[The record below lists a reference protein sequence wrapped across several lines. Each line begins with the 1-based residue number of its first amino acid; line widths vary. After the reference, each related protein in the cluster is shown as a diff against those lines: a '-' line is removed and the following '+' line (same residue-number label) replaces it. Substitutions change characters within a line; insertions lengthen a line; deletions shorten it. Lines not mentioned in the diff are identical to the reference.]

1 MVSVEAVAPVE
12 APSMV
17 DRVTEEIRRSIVAGE
32 LAPGQEFSLRQI
44 ATQLGVSFIPV
55 REALRSLEAE
65 GLLETRRGRSAIV
78 SPLDAGELRAIC
90 QLCRQI
96 EPELRE
102 RAARLITL
110 VELDR
115 LDGTVAALADP
126 STSRENCYQLG
137 HELHVDLV
145 APAATTWDLRILE
158 RLWRAME
165 RYVRIGET
173 RTVEREPSRWR
184 WDVAPERDLV
194 AAYRSGDPAAVRA
207 ATLGAIAVRER
218 AAERALAP
226 SPLLGS
232 LARLDLAAAPA
243 PAVAPPPAVAP
254 ESAARREPAAQLG
267 SASRPD
273 RATLRDPAAA
283 PDPVA
288 EPRPP
293 SEP

>member
-1 MVSVEAVAPVE
+1 MVSVEAVGPIE
-12 APSMV
+12 TLSMV
-17 DRVTEEIRRSIVAGE
+17 DRVTEEIRRFIVSGE
-32 LAPGQEFSLRQI
+32 LAPGQEFSLRQL

-78 SPLDAGELRAIC
+78 APLDSGELRAIC
-90 QLCRQI
+90 QLRRQI

-102 RAARLITL
+102 RAARLITP

-115 LDGTVAALADP
+115 LDGTLAALTDP
-126 STSRENCYQLG
+126 STSREDCYRLG

-165 RYVRIGET
+165 RYLRIGET
-173 RTVEREPSRWR
+173 RTGEVPGAWH
-184 WDVAPERDLV
+184 WDSAPERELL
-194 AAYRSGDPAAVRA
+194 AAYRSGDPAALRS

-226 SPLLGS
+226 VALRGS
-232 LARLDLAAAPA
+232 IARLDLAATPDPTTALD
-243 PAVAPPPAVAP
+243 PPTV
-254 ESAARREPAAQLG
+254 
-267 SASRPD
+267 
-273 RATLRDPAAA
+273 

-288 EPRPP
+288 EPRSP
-293 SEP
+293 SER